1 MTNGRLPYPGFLLAL
16 IAFIVV
22 RQALGGQPVF
32 RSEFVVEDFILLLTL
47 AFGLAP
53 SRFKP
58 LIWRLITCSM
68 NITMA
73 LIAWKIGVR
82 KFTWPQTIVSTFVF
96 ALLATHSAVLTMK
109 EVSKLRKEG
118 VKGAPPA

>member
-1 MTNGRLPYPGFLLAL
+1 MTDRRLPYSWSLFPL
-16 IAFIVV
+16 IAFIVM

-32 RSEFVVEDFILLLTL
+32 HGEFVAEDFILLLTL

-68 NITMA
+68 GITMA
-73 LIAWKIGVR
+73 LIVWTIGET
-82 KFTWPQTIVSTFVF
+82 KFPLPQTIVSTAVF
-96 ALLATHSAVLTMK
+96 AALATHSAGLAVREL
-109 EVSKLRKEG
+109 SKLRRPTSADSER
-118 VKGAPPA
+118 